1 MTFEIKGYANSNNG
15 FNQAIPSTATTVVF
29 TDEVMP
35 ADATLID
42 VDADGDGGVVAWT
55 EEDATVMKI
64 STQIAGV
71 KVQAAQNSTGMFY
84 DKSKLQTIDFTN
96 LDTSKVEYMGSMFNS
111 CNGLTSL
118 DLSPLDTSK
127 VTDMRYMFSGCSG
140 LTSLDLSL
148 LDTSKVTNM
157 GDMFY
162 GCSGLTSLTTGSNF
176 RFVGPYYSLP
186 GTWQNSAGETFTSG
200 NFPSNMADT
209 YTKVS

>member
-1 MTFEIKGYANSNNG
+1 M
-15 FNQAIPSTATTVVF
+15 
-29 TDEVMP
+29 D
-35 ADATLID
+35 
-42 VDADGDGGVVAWT
+42 
-55 EEDATVMKI
+55 
-64 STQIAGV
+64 
-71 KVQAAQNSTGMFY
+71 
-84 DKSKLQTIDFTN
+84 
-96 LDTSKVEYMGSMFNS
+96 SMFSGCHGLTSLDLLSFDIANVS
-111 CNGLTSL
+111 SMSSMFSGCRGLTSL

>member
-1 MTFEIKGYANSNNG
+1 
-15 FNQAIPSTATTVVF
+15 
-29 TDEVMP
+29 MP

-64 STQIAGV
+64 STQIARV

-96 LDTSKVEYMGSMFNS
+96 LDTSKVEYMGSMFNG
-111 CNGLTSL
+111 CNELTSL
-118 DLSPLDTSK
+118 DLSP
-127 VTDMRYMFSGCSG
+127 
-140 LTSLDLSL
+140 